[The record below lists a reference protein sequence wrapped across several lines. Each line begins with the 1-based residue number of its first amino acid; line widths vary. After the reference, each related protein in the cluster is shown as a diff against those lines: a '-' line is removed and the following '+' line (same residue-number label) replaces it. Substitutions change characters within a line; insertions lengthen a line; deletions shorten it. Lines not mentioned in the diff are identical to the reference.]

1 MPTSTGN
8 RSYFDT
14 PAIYQISVR
23 GTIQPSWCDRLEGMT
38 VHVTETGDVPTVTVL
53 IGELTDQASLT
64 GLLSTLYDL
73 QLTVLSVQ
81 RIADA
86 NMA

>member
-14 PAIYQISVR
+14 PAIYQISIR
-23 GTIQPSWCDRLEGMT
+23 GKIQPNWCDRLEGMA
-38 VHVTETGDVPTVTVL
+38 VHVTEADDGPTVTVL

-64 GLLSTLYDL
+64 GLLNTLFDL
-73 QLTVLSVQ
+73 QLPVLSVQ

-86 NMA
+86 TLP

>member
-8 RSYFDT
+8 RLSFDT

-23 GTIQPSWCDRLEGMT
+23 GKIQPNWCDRLEGMA
-38 VHVTETGDVPTVTVL
+38 VFVTETDDVPTVTVL

-64 GLLSTLYDL
+64 GLLNMLFDL
-73 QLTVLSVQ
+73 QLTVLAVQ
-81 RIADA
+81 RIADVTLP
-86 NMA
+86 